1 MKVLILFNKKKV
13 DEQITKMNSQVLS
26 FTSLFHPHGIIS
38 NCDWHKQ
45 NINIIYKSVCQKGKM
60 GY

>member
-13 DEQITKMNSQVLS
+13 DEQITKMLFTS

-38 NCDWHKQ
+38 N
-45 NINIIYKSVCQKGKM
+45 
-60 GY
+60 